1 MKTVG
6 LSNHSSVTPII
17 RKNYSNKHG
26 LVRKARQD
34 EICKRNAAALFGRSK
49 TWTYR
54 LIYAGVIHPLKST
67 PTLMIPRSEVDR
79 LLANTG
85 KYTGKIAKADETE

>member
-1 MKTVG
+1 VEMNLLNPSFFLG
-6 LSNHSSVTPII
+6 P
-17 RKNYSNKHG
+17 
-26 LVRKARQD
+26 
-34 EICKRNAAALFGRSK
+34 
-49 TWTYR
+49 
-54 LIYAGVIHPLKST
+54 YAGVIHPLKST

>member
-1 MKTVG
+1 M
-6 LSNHSSVTPII
+6 
-17 RKNYSNKHG
+17 
-26 LVRKARQD
+26 
-34 EICKRNAAALFGRSK
+34 FGRSK

-79 LLANTG
+79 LLADTG
-85 KYTGKIAKADETE
+85 KYTGKIAKPDETE